1 MKTPVHGGPRKPT
14 TASISTRLTLAA
26 ANAHAVY
33 LAGTF
38 NGWQSDTLPMKKD
51 GQGLW
56 TRVVDLAPGN
66 YEYKFVVDGKWCCDL
81 GCEGEHTGCPKC
93 VPNSLGT
100 MNRLLEVGVIGSGDP
115 RPART

>member
-1 MKTPVHGGPRKPT
+1 MMKTPVHVGPRKPKA
-14 TASISTRLTLAA
+14 ASISTRLTLAA

-51 GQGLW
+51 G
-56 TRVVDLAPGN
+56 
-66 YEYKFVVDGKWCCDL
+66 
-81 GCEGEHTGCPKC
+81 H
-93 VPNSLGT
+93 
-100 MNRLLEVGVIGSGDP
+100 RLLEVGVISSGDP